1 MYEYDVNDYEQRLF
15 RDLANYYY
23 MTTQKEADKKP
34 KPITDTLY
42 YYLINTPCTNGY
54 TLDEYKGAKA
64 LNSTYQIHRLANM
77 MIQQGK
83 KPNVNDME
91 KEFERQERER
101 LNVRNVVG
109 KGLVISGV
117 IDMIMI
123 GVNNMAK
130 VEGIIT
136 ATGEDAQARFIAVM
150 DDRTTKMCKSLNGQI
165 FNVRGENVFKRWS
178 ETDQSMRIYKCRG
191 LVLGLNLP
199 PIANRISLVQEFHSI
214 C

>member
-1 MYEYDVNDYEQRLF
+1 MQEKFNLLNIDELNTLNSYASDKAKQDCNNNIDIWRENGLLHGYFGTKCNEIYRRKKVRYNDILELYVYYCFIMYEYDVNDYEQRLF

-123 GVNNMAK
+123 RRK
-130 VEGIIT
+130 
-136 ATGEDAQARFIAVM
+136 
-150 DDRTTKMCKSLNGQI
+150 
-165 FNVRGENVFKRWS
+165 
-178 ETDQSMRIYKCRG
+178 
-191 LVLGLNLP
+191 
-199 PIANRISLVQEFHSI
+199 
-214 C
+214 